1 MLFLCA
7 RTALFVPQSN
17 TQVFI
22 SACVHICMWLEV
34 CTSPTVTS
42 WHAPMSISKRWNEN
56 RSSNQCCRGLR
67 AYRFPFHFPHSGKT
81 KSDTWVNEQTTEV
94 IWGNA
99 NVDFWHKSDPDYTSD
114 ECLCCVSVR
123 TVCVCACQS
132 CRRYGQASA
141 GSYLCVTGKGTMQRI
156 DAKPTATLQGYSAF
170 YSPHSSR
177 RQKIL
182 LWLPLRLSLSAHCI
196 LRSVLLF
203 KCSYSPFRRR
213 ATFKPTVT
221 MATPICIW
229 KSAFE
234 GANEMCNN
242 MPQHCPSQVQQ
253 MWAYKTCEVVK
264 GKGGEVEVEVL
275 PQC

>member
-1 MLFLCA
+1 MLFVWGCYILCTLTQNLDLYLHRCMLFLCA

-123 TVCVCACQS
+123 TVCVCVRVRAAGGMA
-132 CRRYGQASA
+132 RRVLDLICVWQGRGQ
-141 GSYLCVTGKGTMQRI
+141 
-156 DAKPTATLQGYSAF
+156 
-170 YSPHSSR
+170 
-177 RQKIL
+177 
-182 LWLPLRLSLSAHCI
+182 
-196 LRSVLLF
+196 
-203 KCSYSPFRRR
+203 CS
-213 ATFKPTVT
+213 
-221 MATPICIW
+221 
-229 KSAFE
+229 E
-234 GANEMCNN
+234 
-242 MPQHCPSQVQQ
+242 
-253 MWAYKTCEVVK
+253 
-264 GKGGEVEVEVL
+264 
-275 PQC
+275 